1 MSGAEDLARLKQ
13 TIDTTNELLLSP
25 EAKMMD
31 VGDGVMRP
39 TNALVMTKLAIQF
52 GGALPYVSVE
62 EGVAGTV
69 DGTTFSVLSGSQ
81 GEYVRIYRNV
91 SGAAVYI
98 DTYPNSEAI
107 DAVSALIKGVPQM
120 PVAAEEA
127 ALSLTD
133 EESGELLLITPLR
146 TRTPSME
153 SAIDT
158 PGTGI
163 YGQEADAL
171 VHADANGLSIGPL
184 MIGNTTLPGIYV
196 VDQEDNIFQRL
207 DDPGDAPE
215 SIAPNPTDPLGG
227 GVYFAPKVVTAPGV
241 PLHLDVSSMIAPRA
255 DGVGVVASIASDSTA
270 ESSSSTRELIVQ
282 AGKFGATARLKLRD
296 PNNALTHHI
305 MDLSMIELPPGPFPG
320 GAPNILII
328 GDSISNRQGAQF
340 LKSSLQAAGFSANF
354 IGTMPGSTDPENP
367 IDASGPM
374 GECREG
380 YTTGNYT
387 YADVSSITIPVAPGG
402 EAEYLALAKIPR
414 RDRNPFIR
422 LATGSDDPAI
432 VRNGY
437 VLDFAFYQ
445 NRFSLPTPD
454 IIVYMLGMND
464 FIQVTN
470 AAALGAYILD
480 NEKLMMQRI
489 RAAWPD
495 VKILRGLPGLPFH
508 RTRNTQWTDRYV
520 PMIRAV
526 MTNLNS
532 LANSKNILVPSW
544 AFTNPETGY
553 KTGTGTL
560 DPVTGFSTAEISDNT
575 HPIGANRSRLFQSIA
590 PYIVAAKLNLI

>member
-1 MSGAEDLARLKQ
+1 MSGQDTLQELDR
-13 TIDTTNELLLSP
+13 IVGTTNELLLSP
-25 EAKMMD
+25 EVKMID
-31 VGDGVMRP
+31 VGGGVMRP
-39 TNALVMTKLAIQF
+39 TNSMVMTNLATQL
-52 GGALPYVSVE
+52 GGALPYTTVE
-62 EGVAGTV
+62 QGIASTV
-69 DGTTFSVLSGSQ
+69 DGTSFSVLSSAQ
-81 GEYVRIYRNV
+81 DEYVDVYRNV
-91 SGAAVYI
+91 GGTAVYLK
-98 DTYPNSEAI
+98 TYPSAEAI
-107 DAVSALIKGVPQM
+107 KEVNLLIAGVPQM
-120 PVAAEEA
+120 PVASEEA

-133 EESGELLLITPLR
+133 EESGEFLLITPFR
-146 TRTPSME
+146 TRSPSLE
-153 SAIDT
+153 SSIDT
-158 PGTGI
+158 PGSGI

-171 VHADANGLSIGPL
+171 LHADSVGISLGPL
-184 MIGNTTLPGIYV
+184 MIGNTTLPGMYV

-207 DDPGDAPE
+207 DDPGEEPGA
-215 SIAPNPTDPLGG
+215 IAPTPSDPLGG
-227 GVYFAPKVVTAPGV
+227 GAYFAQKVVTAPGV

-255 DGVGVVASIASDSTA
+255 DGVGVVASIASDTTP
-270 ESSSSTRELIVQ
+270 ESSSSTRELVVE
-282 AGKFGATARLKLRD
+282 AGKFGAKARLKLRD

-305 MDLSMIELPPGPFPG
+305 MDLSMIELPSGPFPG

-340 LKSSLQAAGFSANF
+340 LKSSLEAAGFSANF

-445 NRFSLPTPD
+445 SRFSLPTPD

-495 VKILRGLPGLPFH
+495 VKILRGLPGLPFQK
-508 RTRNTQWTDRYV
+508 TRNSQWTDRYV

-526 MTNLNS
+526 MTNLNA
-532 LANSKNILVPSW
+532 LGDSKNILVPSW
-544 AFTNPETGY
+544 TFANPETGY
-553 KTGTGTL
+553 KTGTVTL
-560 DPVTGFSTAEISDNT
+560 DPVTGFGTAEISDNT
-575 HPIGANRSRLFQSIA
+575 HPIGANRARLFQGIA
-590 PYIVAAKLNLI
+590 PYIAAAKLNLI